1 MIKIYHEYS
10 FRSKQTPG
18 NLVFFENLNIRR
30 GYVTSDILY
39 YFLAFSD
46 IIVAFRKKYNFHIY
60 RIQNNFRVIKRICP
74 TSPSVAATTSEN
86 AS

>member
-18 NLVFFENLNIRR
+18 NLVFFDNLNIRR
-30 GYVTSDILY
+30 GYATSDILY

-46 IIVAFRKKYNFHIY
+46 IIVAFRKSITFIFTEFKITLGSLKGY
-60 RIQNNFRVIKRICP
+60 V
-74 TSPSVAATTSEN
+74 
-86 AS
+86 